1 MLTVKDLEVGKTYTI
16 LSGNASDVDI
26 TINNPFTVH
35 DVDEWLV
42 YSKDSK
48 YEGEDP
54 YDWDKQGWCI
64 LGIETDKDMTF
75 AEVK

>member
-16 LSGNASDVDI
+16 LSGNASVVDI

-35 DVDEWLV
+35 YVENCLV
-42 YSKDSK
+42 YSRDSK
-48 YEGEDP
+48 YEGKDP
-54 YDWDKQGWCI
+54 FDWDKQGWCI
-64 LGIETDKDMTF
+64 LGTETDKDMTF

>member
-1 MLTVKDLEVGKTYTI
+1 MLTVKDLEVGKTYAI
-16 LSGNASDVDI
+16 LSGNVGDVGI

-35 DVDEWLV
+35 DVDDGFV

-48 YEGEDP
+48 YEGKDP
-54 YDWDKQGWCI
+54 YDWDRQGWCI
-64 LGIETDKDMTF
+64 LGTETDKDMTF